1 MVTNLLV
8 VPGGGRV
15 VLVGVTASVGAACL
29 RLADYVKHVNQRRM
43 ATMTV
48 RDVRLKWPQAE
59 RILAQDG
66 EIIVTR
72 DSRPVARILPY
83 RSPQSPPRRRF
94 DPQQHATWLRRFWKS
109 QPAQPLTDDLLRNDR
124 DE

>member
-1 MVTNLLV
+1 
-8 VPGGGRV
+8 
-15 VLVGVTASVGAACL
+15 
-29 RLADYVKHVNQRRM
+29 M

-66 EIIVTR
+66 EIVVTR
-72 DSRPVARILPY
+72 DSQPVARILPY
-83 RSPQSPPRRRF
+83 RSPKKPPRRRF
-94 DPQQHATWLRRFWKS
+94 DPKQHATWLRRFWKS
-109 QPAQPLTDDLLRNDR
+109 QPAQPSTDELLRHER